1 MGYKKKLITYNSSFP
16 VRVFKFT
23 EESDKIPSYLHW
35 HKDYEIIYVK
45 KGPVKLLRPGEET
58 VLNDGDVCVLN
69 SEEVH
74 SYPESN
80 TGKCY
85 LLASVPPFAI
95 KPYLNDNKTEPKFK
109 IKNDSIKLALS
120 RSMKLLYDIENF
132 NDKTDILKFKAL
144 LDNVFYYLL
153 KYCIDDSVQY
163 ISGSDAGSLDCAATA
178 MDYIEKNYCRNL
190 SLTEISNY
198 VGMTPAHFSKYFK
211 KNTGMTFSSY
221 LRKTRLERAVRDM
234 TLTGC
239 TVKEAALRNGFPNV
253 NSFIESCK
261 KEYGQT
267 PLEIKKNFFI

>member
-1 MGYKKKLITYNSSFP
+1 MGYKKELITYSGGFS

-23 EESDKIPSYLHW
+23 EKSEKIPSYLHW
-35 HKDYEIIYVK
+35 HRDYEIMYVE
-45 KGPVKLLRPGEET
+45 KGPVKLLKPDEES
-58 VLNDGDVCVLN
+58 VLYDGDVYVLN
-69 SEEVH
+69 SEEIH
-74 SYPESN
+74 SYPECN
-80 TGKCY
+80 NGKCF

-95 KPYLNDNKTEPKFK
+95 EPYLNDNETNPKFK

-120 RSMKLLYDIENF
+120 RSMNLLYDIENF
-132 NDKTDILKFKAL
+132 NDKTDILKYKAL
-144 LDNVFYYLL
+144 FDNVFYYLL

-163 ISGSDAGSLDCAATA
+163 ISGSDAENLDCATA
-178 MDYIEKNYCRNL
+178 AMAYIEKNYSRNL

-211 KNTGMTFSSY
+211 ENTGMTFSSY

-239 TVKEAALRNGFPNV
+239 SVKEAALRNGFPNV

-261 KEYGQT
+261 KEHGHT
-267 PLEIKKNFFI
+267 PLEIKKRFLI